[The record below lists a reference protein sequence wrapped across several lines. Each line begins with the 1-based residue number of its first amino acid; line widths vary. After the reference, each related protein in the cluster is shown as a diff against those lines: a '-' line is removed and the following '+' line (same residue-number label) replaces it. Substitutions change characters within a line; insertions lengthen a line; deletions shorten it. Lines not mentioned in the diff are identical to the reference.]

1 MLQALSSTP
10 ATPVVRVPANVPMY
24 IQRVLDLG
32 AYGVIVPLVNT
43 RAEAEAVVASVRYA
57 PKGARSWGPVRG
69 AIYGGADY
77 FSKSSE
83 ELLTLVMIESAE
95 GLDNAREILAV
106 DGVDGCF
113 VGPADLNISLGYSP
127 EHPELAQGDRG
138 GHRHHPRDGARG
150 GQDRRRARLQPRR
163 CETPHRA
170 GLSLRHRHGGDP
182 HDPRGCDAGPGRAQE
197 LTPFRFALSSASAAD
212 DSCSTCAS
220 VHWRGALSGR
230 QRRNF
235 VPCRKR
241 PPLKWSY
248 CTSTTSF
255 GLERLPFAAA
265 LACSSGSVLRATVR

>member
-1 MLQALSSTP
+1 MRTNQSKKLAREGKPAIGTMCNAASPLIGEWLGHSGYDFVVVDLQHGENNLDSVQVMLQALSSTP

-95 GLDNAREILAV
+95 GLANAREILAV

-113 VGPADLNISLGYSP
+113 VGPADLNISLGT
-127 EHPELAQGDRG
+127 LAGSARACEGDRG
-138 GHRHHPRDGARG
+138 GHRR
-150 GQDRRRARLQPRR
+150 
-163 CETPHRA
+163 
-170 GLSLRHRHGGDP
+170 
-182 HDPRGCDAGPGRAQE
+182 DPRGAQARARSPACTRSASTTRRRRIAQG
-197 LTPFRFALSSASAAD
+197 FRFLTVMAETRMIRA
-212 DSCSTCAS
+212 
-220 VHWRGALSGR
+220 GATQVL
-230 QRRNF
+230 
-235 VPCRKR
+235 
-241 PPLKWSY
+241 
-248 CTSTTSF
+248 
-255 GLERLPFAAA
+255 AA
-265 LACSSGSVLRATVR
+265 LKG